1 MDKTSNKYC
10 VPCICLAL
18 VLAIVAVYWQVLVSE
33 FVTFDDPHYVSEN
46 QYVRTGFTRNNIIWA
61 FTPAKFGYWHPLTW
75 LSHMLDCQLYGLRP
89 GFHHLSNLLIHI
101 ANSLLLFLVFKR
113 MTGAV
118 WRSAFVAAVFALH
131 PVNVESVAW
140 VTERKNVLSTLFW
153 LFTMWA
159 YTGYV
164 QRGGFL
170 RYSVTLLLFALGL
183 LAKPMLVT
191 LPFALLL
198 LDYWPFGRFQPEQ
211 MYDESGGDSEQSNEF
226 AVSRYQRSIVRRLIL
241 EKVPFFALSVVSV
254 CVSSLSAQRLGMG
267 IPMRLVPVG
276 LRIENAIVSYVRYL
290 DKMVLPRKL
299 AVFYPYP
306 DAIPLWQ
313 SLGAALLLLCA
324 TYVLVWV
331 LRRNRYL
338 AVGWLWYVGTL
349 VPVIGLVQAG
359 LWPAI
364 ADRWMY
370 VPMVGC
376 IIIIAWGVPDLLLK
390 RRYQKVIL
398 GTAALIVLLVLSVCT
413 GLQLRYWRSSITL
426 FQHAIGVTDDNYQA
440 HFSMIKPLRKQGRTA
455 EAIEHGYMAL
465 KINPNYPS
473 THNSLGAV
481 LIDSGELD
489 EAIEHLTK
497 ALQLKPDFP
506 AAHVNL
512 GAAFFK
518 RGNMGEAT
526 MHFYRALQ
534 LKPDSFGAHI
544 NLATVFTQ
552 QGETEKAIKHYT
564 EVLRINPDFA
574 DGHNSLG
581 YALVRQGKFDEAVKH
596 YAEAL
601 RIKPYFVDAHSN
613 LGYVLAQQGRL
624 NGAIRHY
631 AEALRMEPESA
642 GLHNDLAVVLV
653 QQGKIDEAINHFK
666 TALRIEPDSAD
677 IRRNLNAVLT
687 LTQQSEPT
695 DAPEP

>member
-1 MDKTSNKYC
+1 MDNKSNKYW
-10 VPCICLAL
+10 VPCVCL
-18 VLAIVAVYWQVLVSE
+18 VLVFATL
-33 FVTFDDPHYVSEN
+33 FYVSEN
-46 QYVRTGFTRNNIIWA
+46 QYVRTGFTRDNIKWA

-89 GFHHLSNLLIHI
+89 GLHHLSNLLIHI
-101 ANSLLLFLVFKR
+101 ANSLLLFLVFRR

-140 VTERKNVLSTLFW
+140 VTGRKNVLSTLFW
-153 LFTMWA
+153 LFTMWT

-164 QRGGFL
+164 HRGGFL

-191 LPFALLL
+191 LPFVLLL

-211 MYDESGGDSEQSNEF
+211 MYDESGGDSEQSNDS
-226 AVSRYQRSIVRRLIL
+226 AVSRYQRSIIRRLVL
-241 EKVPFFALSVVSV
+241 EKVPFFVLSAVSV

-267 IPMRLVPVG
+267 IPMGLVPVG

-313 SLGAALLLLCA
+313 SLGAALLLVCA
-324 TYVLVWV
+324 TCVLVWV
-331 LRRNRYL
+331 LRPKRYF

-370 VPMVGC
+370 VPMVGFIV
-376 IIIIAWGVPDLLLK
+376 IIVWGISDLLTK
-390 RRYQKVIL
+390 WQYRNVTL
-398 GTAALIVLLVLSVCT
+398 GTAALIVLLTLSVST
-413 GLQLRYWRSSITL
+413 SFQLRYWRSSITL
-426 FQHAIGVTDDNYQA
+426 FQHAIGVTKDNYQA
-440 HFSMIKPLRKQGRTA
+440 HFSMIKPLRQQGRTA
-455 EAIEHGYMAL
+455 EAIEHGYKAL

-481 LIDSGELD
+481 LIDSGDVD
-489 EAIEHLTK
+489 EAIEHLRK

-512 GAAFFK
+512 GAALFK
-518 RGNMGEAT
+518 QGNLKEAT
-526 MHFYRALQ
+526 EHFYRALQ

-564 EVLRINPDFA
+564 EAIRISPDFA

-581 YALVRQGKFDEAVKH
+581 YALVRQGRFDEAVEH
-596 YAEAL
+596 YTEAL
-601 RIKPYFVDAHSN
+601 RIKPDFGDAHNN
-613 LGYVLAQQGRL
+613 LGYALVQQGRL
-624 NGAIRHY
+624 NEAIRHY
-631 AEALRMEPESA
+631 IEALRIGPESA
-642 GLHNDLAVVLV
+642 GLHNDLGVALA
-653 QQGKIDEAINHFK
+653 QQGRIDEAVKHFNE
-666 TALRIEPDSAD
+666 ALRIEPDSAD
-677 IRRNLNAVLT
+677 IRRNLNAVLAFT
-687 LTQQSEPT
+687 EQDGATGV
-695 DAPEP
+695 PEP

>member
-18 VLAIVAVYWQVLVSE
+18 VLAILAVYWQVLFSE

-75 LSHMLDCQLYGLRP
+75 LSHMMDCQLYGLKP
-89 GFHHLSNLLIHI
+89 GLHHLSNLLIHT
-101 ANSLLLFLVFKR
+101 ANSLLLFLVFRR

-140 VTERKNVLSTLFW
+140 VTGRKNVLSTLFW

-164 QRGGFL
+164 CRGGLL
-170 RYSVTLLLFALGL
+170 RYAVTLLLFALGL

-191 LPFALLL
+191 LPFVLLL

-211 MYDESGGDSEQSNEF
+211 MYDESGADSEQSNES
-226 AVSRYQRSIVRRLIL
+226 AASRHQRSIIRRLIL

-267 IPMRLVPVG
+267 IPMGLVPVG

-290 DKMVLPRKL
+290 DKMILPRKL

-306 DAIPLWQ
+306 DVIPLWQ
-313 SLGAALLLLCA
+313 SLGAALFLVSA
-324 TYVLVWV
+324 TYVLVWA
-331 LRRNRYL
+331 LRPNRYS

-370 VPMVGC
+370 VPMVGLTVLM
-376 IIIIAWGVPDLLLK
+376 AWGIPALLAK
-390 RRYQKVIL
+390 WRYRNVTL
-398 GTAALIVLLVLSVCT
+398 GTAALMVLLALSVCT
-413 GLQLRYWRSSITL
+413 GLQVSYWRSSITL
-426 FQHAIGVTDDNYQA
+426 FQHTIGVTNDNYQA
-440 HFSMIKPLRKQGRTA
+440 HFSMIKPLRKQGRIA
-455 EAIEHGYMAL
+455 QAIEHGYKAL
-465 KINPNYPS
+465 KINPDYPS
-473 THNSLGAV
+473 TYNSLGAV

-489 EAIEHLTK
+489 GAIAHLRK
-497 ALQLKPDFP
+497 AIKLKPDFP

-512 GAAFFK
+512 GAALFK
-518 RGNMGEAT
+518 QGDLDEAT
-526 MHFYRALQ
+526 RHFYKALQ

-552 QGETEKAIKHYT
+552 QGEIEKAIKHYT
-564 EVLRINPDFA
+564 EAIRINPDFA

-581 YALVRQGKFDEAVKH
+581 YALVRQGRFDEAVEH
-596 YAEAL
+596 YTEAL
-601 RIKPYFVDAHSN
+601 RINPDFADAHNN

-631 AEALRMEPESA
+631 AEALRIGPESA
-642 GLHNDLAVVLV
+642 GLHNDLGVALAR
-653 QQGKIDEAINHFK
+653 QGKIDKAVNHFEA
-666 TALRIEPDSAD
+666 ALRIEPDSAD
-677 IRRNLNAVLT
+677 IRRNLNAVLAFT
-687 LTQQSEPT
+687 EQDGATGV
-695 DAPEP
+695 PEP